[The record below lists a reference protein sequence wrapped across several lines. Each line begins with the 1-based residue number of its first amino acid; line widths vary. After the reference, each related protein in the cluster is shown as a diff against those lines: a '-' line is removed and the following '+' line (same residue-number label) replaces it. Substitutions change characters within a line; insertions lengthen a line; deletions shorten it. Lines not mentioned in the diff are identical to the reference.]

1 MSSLCRGIINGW
13 VKEHTDGKIVDLLP
27 TGSLTSET
35 VLALVNAITFKGYW
49 KHKFADSLT
58 KKEPFHKSS
67 KTTTSVE
74 MMHTGCGPQK
84 LRYAYVRSLKSQV
97 VELPFYNSK
106 VAMYFVLPR
115 KNVHLSYVEK
125 TFTWNPDSLKLAT
138 KKVEVSIPKFT
149 AKKSVQLSAL
159 LISLG
164 MNDLFNRNKSNLKD
178 VLTSSRRLWL
188 DKVYHQAYINVDEA
202 GTEAS
207 AATVALEC
215 IATVRVRRAIIH
227 FVANRPFLFFLW
239 DKETNS
245 LLFNGRFQ
253 G

>member
-1 MSSLCRGIINGW
+1 MSSICRDIINGW
-13 VKEHTDGKIVDLLP
+13 VKKHTDDKIVDLLP
-27 TGSLTSET
+27 PGSLTSDT
-35 VLALVNAITFKGYW
+35 VLALVNAITFKGHW
-49 KHKFADSLT
+49 KYKFADSLT
-58 KKEPFHKSS
+58 KNEPFYQSS
-67 KTTTSVE
+67 TTSVK
-74 MMHTGCGPQK
+74 MMHTGCRPHN
-84 LRYAYVRSLKSQV
+84 LRYADVSSLQAEV

-106 VAMYFVLPR
+106 VAMYFVLPH
-115 KNVHLSYVEK
+115 KNVRLSYAEK
-125 TFTWNPDSLKLAT
+125 NFSWNPDSFKLAT

-159 LISLG
+159 LKALG
-164 MNDLFNRNKSNLKD
+164 MKDLFNRNKANLND
-178 VLTSSRRLWL
+178 VSESSRRLWL
-188 DKVYHQAYINVDEA
+188 DKVYHQAFINVDET

-215 IATVRVRRAIIH
+215 IVTRRPRRAIIH

-239 DKETNS
+239 DKETKS

>member
-1 MSSLCRGIINGW
+1 MSSLCERIINGW

-27 TGSLTSET
+27 TGSLTSKT
-35 VLALVNAITFKGYW
+35 VLVLVNAITFKGYW
-49 KHKFADSLT
+49 KYKFADSLT

-67 KTTTSVE
+67 KPTTSVE
-74 MMHTGCGPQK
+74 MMHTGCGPHK
-84 LRYAYVRSLKSQV
+84 LRYAFVRSLKSQV

-125 TFTWNPDSLKLAT
+125 KFSWNPNSLGLAT
-138 KKVEVSIPKFT
+138 KLVQVSIPKFT
-149 AKKSVQLSAL
+149 AKKSTPITVILKA
-159 LISLG
+159 LG
-164 MNDLFNRNKSNLKD
+164 MTDLFNKNKSNLKG
-178 VLTSSRRLWL
+178 VYKKSKKRLWL
-188 DKVYHQAYINVDEA
+188 DDLFHQAYINVDES
-202 GTEAS
+202 GTEAA
-207 AATVALEC
+207 AATAAC
-215 IATVRVRRAIIH
+215 IAMYYHRRQNTIN